1 MIFDQ
6 YDIVVVPF
14 PFTDKKTNKR
24 RPALVISNPG
34 YQTLNQHCILT
45 MITSAQ
51 HSSWAGD
58 IEIKSLTPTG
68 LTSPSLIRFKI
79 FTLDQRLILHKLGK
93 LGNGEISLVEA
104 TLDEY
109 L

>member
-14 PFTDKKTNKR
+14 PFTDKKTSKR
-24 RPALVISNPG
+24 RPALVISTPG
-34 YQTLNQHCILT
+34 YQTVSQHCVLT

-51 HSSWAGD
+51 HSNWAGD
-58 IEIKSLTPTG
+58 IEIKNLNSTG
-68 LTSPSLIRFKI
+68 LNSPSLIRFKI

-93 LGNGEISLVEA
+93 LGNEEISLVEE